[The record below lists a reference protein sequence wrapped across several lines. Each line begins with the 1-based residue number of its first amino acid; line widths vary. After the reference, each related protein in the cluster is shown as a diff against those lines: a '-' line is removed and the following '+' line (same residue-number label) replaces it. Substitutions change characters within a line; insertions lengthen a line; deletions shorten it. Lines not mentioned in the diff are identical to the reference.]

1 MVSGLLEKRGLRYT
15 SFDVFA
21 SGSDRPLDL
30 GGDCADLLGCAEVRV
45 EPRVLFRLELPS
57 GKSIGVKAKPAKVIR
72 DVLGPILLQY
82 GWNLEET
89 TVAVSDGGGVGGG
102 AAKEDLIEV
111 DLGDTVRAIDNMRL
125 VVHEAHAL
133 SQQQQPMSM

>member
-1 MVSGLLEKRGLRYT
+1 MRVISRVFNWSFRYT

-72 DVLGPILLQY
+72 DVLGPILLQVRK
-82 GWNLEET
+82 T
-89 TVAVSDGGGVGGG
+89 T
-102 AAKEDLIEV
+102 
-111 DLGDTVRAIDNMRL
+111 
-125 VVHEAHAL
+125 
-133 SQQQQPMSM
+133 